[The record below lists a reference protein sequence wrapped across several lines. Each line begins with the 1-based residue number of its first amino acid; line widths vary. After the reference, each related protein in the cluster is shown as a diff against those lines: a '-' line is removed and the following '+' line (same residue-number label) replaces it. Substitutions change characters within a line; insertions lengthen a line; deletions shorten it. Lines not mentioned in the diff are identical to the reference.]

1 MKDSFAKANQPY
13 LKIKETVF
21 SLGGESR
28 KSGYTLVKFI
38 LRWPEAAMHNPMKW
52 KWTWIQSYRITS

>member
-21 SLGGESR
+21 SLAGESR
-28 KSGYTLVKFI
+28 KSGYTLVKYI
-38 LRWPEAAMHNPMKW
+38 LRWPEAAMHNPMK
-52 KWTWIQSYRITS
+52 